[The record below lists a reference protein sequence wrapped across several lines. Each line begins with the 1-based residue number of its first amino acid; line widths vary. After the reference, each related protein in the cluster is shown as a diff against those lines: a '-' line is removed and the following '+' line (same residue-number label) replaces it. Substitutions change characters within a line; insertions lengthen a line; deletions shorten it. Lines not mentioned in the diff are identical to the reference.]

1 MYSAVTVIVALIWA
15 QPDDLNLLI
24 ATCELAV
31 PMLGLAIRMVS
42 VAFLA
47 GNYLLLRTHLELY
60 NDYYIKIK
68 ISITKNIL
76 S

>member
-42 VAFLA
+42 V
-47 GNYLLLRTHLELY
+47 
-60 NDYYIKIK
+60 
-68 ISITKNIL
+68 
-76 S
+76 

>member
-24 ATCELAV
+24 ATCVLAV

-47 GNYLLLRTHLELY
+47 GNYLLLRTHLVLY